1 MKLFYLSITTLFLL
15 VIEGVATDFL
25 PNYFVEKDWFIIP
38 HWQLTF
44 LILVA
49 IFYDREDTYYSVYLA
64 APFGLITDIVYTSV
78 LGVHMFVYA
87 LIAYAIHGL
96 KKLLHTN
103 FFVAVLLTLLGVGV
117 SDVAF
122 YIIYSFVGESSLLWR
137 EYFMIRLLPTLVANL
152 LFLFL
157 LYPIMKNKLV
167 KWSDDRFENSSL

>member
-1 MKLFYLSITTLFLL
+1 MKLFYLSIITLFLL

-38 HWQLTF
+38 HWQLVF

-49 IFYDREDTYYSVYLA
+49 IFYDQEDSYYSVYVAL
-64 APFGLITDIVYTSV
+64 PFGLITDIVYTNI

-87 LIAYAIHGL
+87 MVVYAMHGL

-103 FFVAVLLTLLGVGV
+103 FFVAVLLTLLGVAISDIAFFIVYSFLGV
-117 SDVAF
+117 SN
-122 YIIYSFVGESSLLWR
+122 LLWS
-137 EYFMIRLLPTLVANL
+137 EYFIIRFFPTLVANL
-152 LFLFL
+152 LFLL
-157 LYPIMKNKLV
+157 LCYPIMKNRLI